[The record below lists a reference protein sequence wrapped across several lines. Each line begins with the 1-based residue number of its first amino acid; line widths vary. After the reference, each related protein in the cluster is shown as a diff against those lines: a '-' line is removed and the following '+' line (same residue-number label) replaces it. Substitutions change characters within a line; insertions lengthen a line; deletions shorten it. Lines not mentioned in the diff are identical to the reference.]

1 MVEKSRKIEAI
12 SIFLST
18 FWNNDLTHSFFF
30 IKLGII
36 TIELLD
42 GEPISSSGL
51 IYQYKVRKS
60 YQPFKV
66 RTKKSKPE
74 KPASPK
80 TPEPVSRRSFSGQFS
95 LKGKKKYFTLKLVN
109 KTLKAV

>member
-1 MVEKSRKIEAI
+1 MF
-12 SIFLST
+12 FL
-18 FWNNDLTHSFFF
+18 FSF
-30 IKLGII
+30 IPSGII

-42 GEPISSSGL
+42 GEPVSSSGL

-66 RTKKSKPE
+66 RAKKSKPE

-80 TPEPVSRRSFSGQFS
+80 TPEPVSRRSFSGEFH
-95 LKGKKKYFTLKLVN
+95 LNEKKKYHK
-109 KTLKAV
+109 